1 MHLRAAGS
9 AFRRSMQ
16 VFMAGRS
23 RKWSSRRP
31 TVAVSRPCPSTNST
45 VISKARAAGM
55 VRAMALSVVWRCSYP
70 TVTPPGFR
78 PGDGGVAM
86 CAPGPSP
93 AFDNS
98 SRAVADLARGTG
110 CGQRERR
117 ADQPGR
123 LLVQRQAPDGK
134 GVATP
139 DALEITDAVGRG
151 GTAGSGGRRR
161 AWPGRR
167 PPRPCGD
174 PASGRRGTRR
184 RRRRGPRRGRSNAR
198 SGARPHRWPYV
209 VREEVSE
216 GKGEG
221 NAEQRG
227 EPIGEDE
234 LQKGDSRDPHR
245 EEGSRAKAGDVT
257 SRHDGLHGVPA
268 IRDLEAALA
277 VGGEEEPHGAPPE
290 HSLSAIA
297 SRPVQDH
304 VARKRS
310 QEAHE
315 QPRPG
320 GHEPFVTHHAG
331 GDDRHLLGNGQPEAS
346 REKDEV
352 DPEIGELLDERLN
365 RLHELPQAASRVPA
379 TEGTPDGGNRLL
391 SRRDGT
397 KGPGRFF
404 AFPTTAPGSR
414 SSSIDT
420 DARG

>member
-1 MHLRAAGS
+1 VAERPDQAGEGEP
-9 AFRRSMQ
+9 
-16 VFMAGRS
+16 GR
-23 RKWSSRRP
+23 
-31 TVAVSRPCPSTNST
+31 TVDLLDHVAIPLPD
-45 VISKARAAGM
+45 GEEH
-55 VRAMALSVVWRCSYP
+55 
-70 TVTPPGFR
+70 
-78 PGDGGVAM
+78 GDG
-86 CAPGPSP
+86 
-93 AFDNS
+93 DDEDHDE
-98 SRAVADLARGTG
+98 ADPTLDPVHVRI
-110 CGQRERR
+110 
-117 ADQPGR
+117 
-123 LLVQRQAPDGK
+123 DG
-134 GVATP
+134 
-139 DALEITDAVGRG
+139 L
-151 GTAGSGGRRR
+151 
-161 AWPGRR
+161 
-167 PPRPCGD
+167 
-174 PASGRRGTRR
+174 
-184 RRRRGPRRGRSNAR
+184 N
-198 SGARPHRWPYV
+198 V

-234 LQKGDSRDPHR
+234 LPKGDSRDPSR

-304 VARKRS
+304 VARKHS

-404 AFPTTAPGSR
+404 AFPIAAPGSR
-414 SSSIDT
+414 SSSIET